1 MNKKILILFSALI
14 LGIGGFTYYLGARN
28 KQHLDHRPKK
38 SSTEKKQMY
47 HCPMHPTYTSD
58 KPGDCPICQ
67 MKLVPI
73 EEEEHEE
80 SIQNSEQQTLSK
92 KDDDQ
97 ITEQDHALH
106 EKDKP
111 PTTSEKSM
119 YEKKANA
126 PENRSQKKAVGPSGQ
141 ATIKI
146 SSEREQLIGVKS
158 SVVNIREL
166 KIEIRAQG
174 QVAYD
179 VELYNAISEYKT
191 AQSAKEK
198 AKQSPW
204 PDVQERAE
212 SLVNASILRLR
223 QLGLSQEE
231 IKRIENKDNTNL
243 ILPEK
248 NGPVWVYAQIYE
260 YESALAKVG
269 QSIEIK
275 AKSLPGKKFSGKI
288 RAIDPILNKETRTLR
303 IRAEVLNPEN
313 LLKPEMFVEVKIQVP
328 LGNKLA
334 LPEEAVLHTGERNLV
349 FVSLGQGKYE
359 PREVVLG
366 QEAEG
371 YYELISGVSKGEKVV
386 TSANFLIDSESK
398 LKAAVSGMGHQH

>member
-28 KQHLDHRPKK
+28 KQHLDHQTKK
-38 SSTEKKQMY
+38 SSSEKRQMY

-80 SIQNSEQQTLSK
+80 SIQKNEQQPLPE
-92 KDDDQ
+92 KDENQ
-97 ITEQDHALH
+97 TSAKDHALH
-106 EKDKP
+106 EKENDQIS
-111 PTTSEKSM
+111 SEDHALH
-119 YEKKANA
+119 E
-126 PENRSQKKAVGPSGQ
+126 ENKSQKKAVEPFGQ

-146 SSEREQLIGVKS
+146 SPEREQLIGVKS
-158 SVVNIREL
+158 GVVAMREL

-174 QVAYD
+174 RVAYD
-179 VELYNAISEYKT
+179 VELYNALTEYKT
-191 AQSAKEK
+191 AKSAKEK

-223 QLGLSQEE
+223 QLGLSHEE
-231 IKRIENKDNTNL
+231 IKRIENEDNTNL

-269 QSIEIK
+269 QSIEIR
-275 AKSLPGKKFSGKI
+275 AKSFPGKKFSGKI
-288 RAIDPILNKETRTLR
+288 RAIDPILNKETRSLR
-303 IRAEVLNPEN
+303 VRAEVLNPEN

-398 LKAAVSGMGHQH
+398 LKAAISGMGHSH